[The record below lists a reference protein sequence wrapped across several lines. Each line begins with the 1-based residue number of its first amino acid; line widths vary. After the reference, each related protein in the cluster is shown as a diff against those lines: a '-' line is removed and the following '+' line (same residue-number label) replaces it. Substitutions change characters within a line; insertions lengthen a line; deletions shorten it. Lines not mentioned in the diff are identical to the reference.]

1 MGGNLKILL
10 VEDDRGIGSF
20 IQKGFEQEGHSLDW
34 GERGDDGLMMGL
46 SGEYD
51 AVILDLMLP
60 GMEGLEVLSEL
71 RNGGKNFPVLILS
84 AKQTVDDRVKGLKA
98 GGDDYLTKPFAFS
111 ELLVRIETLVRR
123 AGSGNENREV
133 TRLSCADLE
142 VELLSRKVIRAGKLI
157 ELQPR
162 EYALLELFLRNKG
175 NVLTKTLILEKI
187 WNWNFDPQTN
197 VVDVLV
203 SRLRS
208 RIDKEFDLKLI
219 HTVRGAGYVLKEPV

>member
-1 MGGNLKILL
+1 MKILL

-20 IQKGFEQEGHSLDW
+20 IQKGFVQEGHNLDW
-34 GERGDDGLMMGL
+34 AERGDDGLMMGL

-60 GMEGLEVLSEL
+60 GMAGLEVLSEL

-123 AGSGNENREV
+123 TGNRGSGREV

-142 VELLSRKVIRAGKLI
+142 VELLSRRVTRGGEVI

-208 RIDKEFDLKLI
+208 RIDKDFNAKLI

>member
-1 MGGNLKILL
+1 MKILL
-10 VEDDRGIGSF
+10 VEDDKGIGQF
-20 IQKGFEQEGHSLDW
+20 IEKGFVQEGHTIDW
-34 GERGDDGLMMGL
+34 AQRGDDGLMMGL

-60 GMEGLEVLSEL
+60 GMEGMEVLSEL
-71 RNGGKNFPVLILS
+71 RNGGKSFPVLILS
-84 AKQTVDDRVKGLKA
+84 AKQSVDDRVKGLKA

-111 ELLVRIETLVRR
+111 ELLVRIETLIRR
-123 AGSGNENREV
+123 SGSSGGENREV
-133 TRLSCADLE
+133 TRLGCADLE
-142 VELLSRKVIRAGKLI
+142 VELLSRKVVRAGQIL

-208 RIDKEFDLKLI
+208 RIDKEFDVKLI
-219 HTVRGAGYVLKEPV
+219 HTVRGAGYVLKDPV

>member
-10 VEDDRGIGSF
+10 IEDDRGIGSF

-34 GERGDDGLMMGL
+34 AERGDDGLMMGL
-46 SGEYD
+46 SGEYE

-60 GMEGLEVLSEL
+60 GMEGLDVLNEL

-84 AKQTVDDRVKGLKA
+84 AKQTVDDRVTGLKA

-123 AGSGNENREV
+123 AGSGHESREV

-142 VELLSRKVIRAGKLI
+142 VELLSRKVVRAGQQI

-162 EYALLELFLRNKG
+162 EYALLELFLRNQG

-208 RIDKEFDLKLI
+208 RIDKEFEPKLI

>member
-1 MGGNLKILL
+1 MGENMKILL
-10 VEDDRGIGSF
+10 VEDDKGIGQF
-20 IQKGFEQEGHSLDW
+20 IEKGFVQEGHTIDW
-34 GERGDDGLMMGL
+34 AERGDDGLMMGL

-51 AVILDLMLP
+51 ALILDLMLP
-60 GMEGLEVLSEL
+60 GMEGMDVLSEL
-71 RNGGKNFPVLILS
+71 RNGGKKYPVLILS
-84 AKQTVDDRVKGLKA
+84 AKQSVDDRVKGLKA

-123 AGSGNENREV
+123 VRAGGESKEI

-142 VELLSRKVIRAGKLI
+142 VELLSRRVTRAGQVL

-162 EYALLELFLRNKG
+162 EYALLELFLRNQG

-208 RIDKEFDLKLI
+208 RIDKDFSPKLI
-219 HTVRGAGYVLKEPV
+219 HTVRGAGYVLKVPV

>member
-1 MGGNLKILL
+1 MKILL
-10 VEDDRGIGSF
+10 VEDDRGIGQF
-20 IQKGFEQEGHSLDW
+20 IKKGFIQEGHTIDW
-34 GERGDDGLMMGL
+34 AERGDDGLMMGL

-60 GMEGLEVLSEL
+60 GMEGMEVLSEL
-71 RNGGKNFPVLILS
+71 RNGGKNCPVLILS
-84 AKQTVDDRVKGLKA
+84 AKQSVDDRVRGLKG

-123 AGSGNENREV
+123 VNSSGGGSREV
-133 TRLSCADLE
+133 TELSCGDLH
-142 VELLSRKVIRAGKLI
+142 VELLSRKVVRGGVPI

-208 RIDKEFDLKLI
+208 RIDKEFEVKLI
-219 HTVRGAGYVLKEPV
+219 HTVRGAGYVLKEPDK

>member
-1 MGGNLKILL
+1 MKILL
-10 VEDDRGIGSF
+10 VEDDQGIGQF
-20 IQKGFEQEGHSLDW
+20 IKKGFIQEGHTIDW
-34 GERGDDGLMMGL
+34 AERGDDGLMMGL

-60 GMEGLEVLSEL
+60 GMEGMEVLSEL
-71 RNGGKNFPVLILS
+71 RNGGKKTPVLILS
-84 AKQTVDDRVKGLKA
+84 AKQTVDDRVQGLKA

-123 AGSGNENREV
+123 VGDGGGESREV
-133 TRLSCADLE
+133 TRLSCGDLE
-142 VELLSRKVIRAGKLI
+142 VELLSRRVTRKGTLL

-208 RIDKEFDLKLI
+208 RIDKEFDVKLI

>member
-1 MGGNLKILL
+1 MKILL
-10 VEDDRGIGSF
+10 IEDDKGIGQF
-20 IQKGFEQEGHSLDW
+20 IEKGFVQEGHTIDW
-34 GERGDDGLMMGL
+34 AQRGDDGLMMGL

-51 AVILDLMLP
+51 GVILDLMLP
-60 GMEGLEVLSEL
+60 GMEGMEVLSEL
-71 RNGGKNFPVLILS
+71 RDGGKSFPVLILS
-84 AKQTVDDRVKGLKA
+84 ARQSVDDRVKGLKA
-98 GGDDYLTKPFAFS
+98 GGDDYLIKPFAFS

-123 AGSGNENREV
+123 SRSSGDENREI

-142 VELLSRKVIRAGKLI
+142 VELLSRKVVRGGKTL

-208 RIDKEFDLKLI
+208 RIDREFDVKLI
-219 HTVRGAGYVLKEPV
+219 HTVRGAGYVLKDPV